1 MIEFLRE
8 QNIDENLIK
17 QVIEFNK
24 KYPINKKFENR
35 IPNSEFKYYGKEI
48 WEMAISAI
56 LQGSNILLA
65 GPKASGKNVLC
76 DNLATLF
83 NRPSWNISFHTNT
96 DANSLIGTDTFKN
109 NEVTFRP
116 GPIAEVAY
124 YGGFG
129 ILDEINM
136 AKNDSI
142 SVLHSCLDHRRSI
155 DISGYN
161 KINLDDATRFIG
173 TMNYGYVGTRELN
186 EALVSRFMVIDMPE
200 ISADNLRKIIQT
212 NYNLKKEYLELFI
225 KLFLDLQLKSQ
236 NSEISS
242 KPIDLRGL
250 LSAIGIIKTGL
261 DVKTALKM
269 GITYKSFDLFERDV
283 VNDIINTLFKDDL
296 YAKDIFCE

>member
-1 MIEFLRE
+1 MIDFLRE

-17 QVIEFNK
+17 QVLEFRD
-24 KYPINKKFENR
+24 KYPLDENSKNR
-35 IPNSEFKYYGKEI
+35 IPKSDFKYYGKEV
-48 WEMAISAI
+48 WEMAITAI

-96 DANSLIGTDTFKN
+96 DANSLIGTDTFIDN
-109 NEVTFRP
+109 RVSFRP
-116 GPIAEVAY
+116 GPVHEVATK
-124 YGGFG
+124 GGFG
-129 ILDEINM
+129 VLDEINM

-155 DISGYN
+155 DISGYD
-161 KINLDDATRFIG
+161 KINLNDASRFIG

-200 ISADNLRKIIQT
+200 INEITLRKIIES
-212 NYNLKKEYLELFI
+212 NFNLNKEYLDLFI
-225 KLFLDLQLKSQ
+225 RLFLDLQLKSQ

-250 LSAIGIIKTGL
+250 LSAIGIIEKGL
-261 DVKTALKM
+261 DVKTSLKM
-269 GITYKSFDLFERDV
+269 GVTYKSFDLFERDV
-283 VNDIINTLFKDDL
+283 VNDVIDTLFKDDL
-296 YAKDIFCE
+296 YAKDIFNK